1 MQPWIAT
8 MIGAGVVVFANLL
21 TAAYVY
27 GQLTR
32 DVKSNSEATNS
43 LGHRIS
49 NVETVLSGT
58 GGHGERLTALEA
70 WRIEQRA
77 KGAAQ

>member
-1 MQPWIAT
+1 MQAWMAT
-8 MIGAGVVVFANLL
+8 LIGAGAVVLTNLL
-21 TAAYVY
+21 VAAYVY

-32 DVKSNSEATNS
+32 DVKTNSDATSS
-43 LGHRIS
+43 LGHRIA

-77 KGAAQ
+77 KGAAG

>member
-1 MQPWIAT
+1 MQSWMAELV
-8 MIGAGVVVFANLL
+8 GAGLIVLVQLL
-21 TAAYVY
+21 TAAFIY

-32 DVKSNSEATNS
+32 DVKANSES
-43 LGHRIS
+43 VKGLGHRLV

>member
-1 MQPWIAT
+1 MQSWIAT
-8 MIGAGVVVFANLL
+8 LIGAGLVVLTNLI

-32 DVKSNSEATNS
+32 DVKANTDSTKALS
-43 LGHRIS
+43 HRMT
-49 NVETVLSGT
+49 NVETVISGT

-70 WRIEQRA
+70 WRIEQRG
-77 KGAAQ
+77 KINS

>member
-1 MQPWIAT
+1 MQAWMAEL
-8 MIGAGVVVFANLL
+8 IGAGVIVLVQLL
-21 TAAYVY
+21 TAAYIY

-32 DVKSNSEATNS
+32 DVKANSDATKS
-43 LGHRIS
+43 LGHRIV

-77 KGAAQ
+77 KGSAL